1 MASADA
7 NIPSY
12 LKSLESILNKG
23 ADMATAAA
31 AAPVVTA
38 APAVS
43 ASTVTEANVSSS
55 IETTPSLSLSSIGF
69 GNMFTGAGTATR
81 GPPPV
86 AATEKSTTDG
96 PEKLRLL
103 IASTHCQQVTG
114 YAKVSHGILTE
125 LAKESSWLDVTHFG
139 FQRLPKVPTEFRPLP
154 STITQLDAAAMERPG
169 GQPQGGFAFSALP
182 DVIRQKKPHVVL
194 IYNDLAVVNQYINAI
209 NTAGLPRT
217 FKLWVYADQVYNIQ
231 SQMYLDLLNRDVDRI
246 FAFSAGWKKCLKDQ
260 GITRPIDVIPH
271 GFTKSQ
277 FYSIPKELARQ
288 QIMLPKDIFLFLN
301 LNRNQPRKRYD
312 ILLMAFVELIV
323 KYPTKP
329 LFLLCICD
337 KGDQQG
343 GWWLF
348 EIFARELK
356 LRGVPVEQFGNRLV
370 VTSQSMSFKD
380 EDINMFYNAADVGIT
395 TADGEGWGLCQF
407 EQMGVGV
414 PQVVPDITGFQEFCN
429 EENSMM
435 VKPKNRYYLPNSAS
449 PVGGEAFSC
458 DPHDVCLAM
467 EEYVLNSE
475 KRTKHGKAAKE
486 KVLSYTWSKA
496 VETFLKRL
504 RQVRDDDE

>member
-1 MASADA
+1 
-7 NIPSY
+7 
-12 LKSLESILNKG
+12 
-23 ADMATAAA
+23 MATAAA

-370 VTSQSMSFKD
+370 NGMIGGESALPESSQELLVTD
-380 EDINMFYNAADVGIT
+380 DIAGT
-395 TADGEGWGLCQF
+395 LCQAVKHVHASRGNF
-407 EQMGVGV
+407 HLDVALSQGACRQRYFPIANPVLVDFVGCHGLIV
-414 PQVVPDITGFQEFCN
+414 REWADRVRQWKRHMMSGF
-429 EENSMM
+429 
-435 VKPKNRYYLPNSAS
+435 K
-449 PVGGEAFSC
+449 
-458 DPHDVCLAM
+458 
-467 EEYVLNSE
+467 
-475 KRTKHGKAAKE
+475 
-486 KVLSYTWSKA
+486 
-496 VETFLKRL
+496 
-504 RQVRDDDE
+504 